1 MAQSDFDGGTLNQN
15 CVAYGGYN
23 VDILSFDVDYAP
35 ERGLWYCDIPLA
47 PSKTASA
54 FARLALVRWQE
65 HSLHPTKDNPAL
77 VDVRSSQIVFADF
90 MQIRADRWVSVEH
103 IDSSQV
109 CVSVSGVF
117 SKSSGPKIGV
127 QTSVRC
133 AIEHRWHRLGQD
145 LGWRPCNDKDGH
157 PITEFAPQAPEPG
170 AAISGWSAPVK
181 LPHSTSL
188 FKFRL
193 LLEELEW
200 IDADKV
206 KTETIAPRNHDRPI
220 STTLS
225 CNVSPKVDD
234 ERQICSGMAFT
245 AHFSHNHLLHERK
258 P

>member
-1 MAQSDFDGGTLNQN
+1 MCPNVSCRLLIQTGLFQRRSDF
-15 CVAYGGYN
+15 VA
-23 VDILSFDVDYAP
+23 V

-47 PSKTASA
+47 PSKTAAA

-65 HSLHPTKDNPAL
+65 HSLQPTKDSPSL

-90 MQIRADRWVSVEH
+90 MQIRADRWVSIEH

-117 SKSSGPKIGV
+117 SKSSGPKNGV

-145 LGWRPCNDKDGH
+145 LGWRPCNDKDGY
-157 PITEFAPQAPEPG
+157 PVTEFTPQAPEQDT
-170 AAISGWSAPVK
+170 AISGWSAPVK

-206 KTETIAPRNHDRPI
+206 KDLPSKADNRTSQSR
-220 STTLS
+220 STY
-225 CNVSPKVDD
+225 
-234 ERQICSGMAFT
+234 
-245 AHFSHNHLLHERK
+245 LHYIEL
-258 P
+258 